1 MKFPHL
7 KTDILKDWRT
17 QILDKNIPQTGI
29 FKTKKN
35 HKKMNTFT
43 ITFRTEQ
50 GLLASL
56 DFNLKMHSVNAVKE
70 WFEEGTNKTARSITK
85 H

>member
-1 MKFPHL
+1 
-7 KTDILKDWRT
+7 
-17 QILDKNIPQTGI
+17 
-29 FKTKKN
+29 
-35 HKKMNTFT
+35 MNTFT

-50 GLLASL
+50 GLWSSL

-70 WFEEGTNKTARSITK
+70 WFEEHTDKTARSITK

>member
-1 MKFPHL
+1 
-7 KTDILKDWRT
+7 
-17 QILDKNIPQTGI
+17 
-29 FKTKKN
+29 
-35 HKKMNTFT
+35 MNTFT

-56 DFNLKMHSVNAVKE
+56 DFNLKMHSVSAVKE

>member
-1 MKFPHL
+1 
-7 KTDILKDWRT
+7 
-17 QILDKNIPQTGI
+17 
-29 FKTKKN
+29 
-35 HKKMNTFT
+35 MNTFT

-56 DFNLKMHSVNAVKE
+56 DFNLKMHSVNAAKE

>member
-1 MKFPHL
+1 
-7 KTDILKDWRT
+7 
-17 QILDKNIPQTGI
+17 
-29 FKTKKN
+29 
-35 HKKMNTFT
+35 MNTFT

-56 DFNLKMHSVNAVKE
+56 DFNLRMHSVHAVKE
-70 WFEEGTNKTARSITK
+70 WFEESTDKTARSITK